1 MTAVGDELPEWTLD
15 AVDAERMKVLALLL
29 ADPNPLHYDPSVARR
44 LGIADRPVAQGPAT
58 MAMLANLVR
67 SAFPAGRLARLSVR
81 LHGSVVAGQGVRAH
95 GTVADRWRDANG
107 DEVVR
112 CELALDTGD
121 RTVLQGDAEV
131 VLRA

>member
-29 ADPNPLHYDPSVARR
+29 DDPNPLHYDPEVAPR

-67 SAFPAGRLARLSVR
+67 AAFPGGRLTRLSARLR
-81 LHGSVVAGQGVRAH
+81 GSVVAGERVRARGSVVDH
-95 GTVADRWRDANG
+95 RASADGT
-107 DEVVR
+107 EVVR
-112 CELALDTGD
+112 CEIALDAAD
-121 RTVLQGDAEV
+121 RVVVQGDAEV